1 MAIRTDGAEKES
13 DRRDKNKM
21 KEQMRIHFIKG
32 KESDIAFFC
41 DTLEIKKVTP
51 KEREELEQQM
61 ARNVEYPPFQLEEE
75 EGYFSTLILHIS
87 NACNMRC
94 AYCFANHG
102 TYGSKA
108 NIMTEQVALD
118 AIEVFYKK
126 YPKIKQIKFFGGE
139 PLMNV
144 PVMKA
149 VCERVQE
156 KLKQGE
162 IRCLPEYKVV
172 TNGTILPEEAMN
184 VIRDHDI
191 QVVFSIDGPE
201 EIHDHAR
208 VMANGDASFAKIREN
223 FFRLREYTGGK
234 QPYGVEMTYTAVH
247 RSHGLSMKDVTDY
260 FVKNF
265 DLEAKNVNIS
275 PVSAED
281 GSEYALEDHN
291 FCMVQSAGEILEA
304 KREGKDAELDQK
316 LYFLAKKIKA
326 KRRSDRQVC
335 NAAWK
340 WAAVSSTGDVYPCLM
355 FMDRQEYKLGS
366 IYEDLFHAPRYQKIT
381 EEWKHYDRYE
391 QKACRYCFANNICI
405 NCMGQNLFATG
416 NVYEKTKEQCG
427 AMRALAEKVIEGI
440 AEGVF

>member
-1 MAIRTDGAEKES
+1 
-13 DRRDKNKM
+13 
-21 KEQMRIHFIKG
+21 MRVHFIKG
-32 KESDIAFFC
+32 KNSDIAYFC

-51 KEREELEQQM
+51 EERAQLEQQITKE
-61 ARNVEYPPFQLEEE
+61 VEYPEFKVEEE
-75 EGYFSTLILHIS
+75 ERYFSTLILHVS
-87 NACNMRC
+87 NTCNMRC

-102 TYGSKA
+102 KYGSKA
-108 NIMTEQVALD
+108 SIMSEQVALD
-118 AIEVFYKK
+118 AVDVFYNK

-144 PVMKA
+144 PVMDA
-149 VCERVQE
+149 VCRHIQE
-156 KLKQGE
+156 KFERGE
-162 IRCLPEYKVV
+162 IRMIPEYKVV
-172 TNGTILPEEAMN
+172 TNGTIMPEEAME
-184 VIRDHDI
+184 VVRKYDI

-208 VMANGDASFAKIREN
+208 VMANGEGSFAKIRDN
-223 FFRLREYTGGK
+223 FFRLRKYTEGK

-247 RSHGLSMKDVTDY
+247 REHGLSMKDVTDY

-265 DLEAKNVNIS
+265 ELEAKNVNIS

-281 GSEYALEDHN
+281 GSEYALQDHN
-291 FCMVQSAGEILEA
+291 YCMVQSAGEILEA
-304 KREGKDAELDQK
+304 KRNGEEAALDQK

-326 KRRSDRQVC
+326 GRKSDRQMC

-355 FMDRQEYKLGS
+355 FMDCQEYKLGN
-366 IYEDLFHAPRYQKIT
+366 IYEGLFEDSRYEKIT
-381 EEWKHYDRYE
+381 DEWKHYDRYE
-391 QKACRYCFANNICI
+391 RPACRHCFANNICI
-405 NCMGQNLFATG
+405 NCMGQNMFSTG
-416 NVYEKTKEQCG
+416 NVYEKTPEQCK